1 MLHNG
6 ACLEHMFIVLSY
18 LPLLDD
24 VVGVTTGETSTLQE
38 VHDIIFTGTK
48 STYMIADYMMI
59 TYSNREAIFD
69 LCSVTTNV

>member
-48 STYMIADYMMI
+48 STYMITD
-59 TYSNREAIFD
+59 
-69 LCSVTTNV
+69 